1 MLIASNIEKPM
12 AQETSLDRKAN
23 IGDTERVFSA
33 VAGSLLLY
41 FVTKKHKVE
50 SALLLGGGYLLY
62 RAISGH
68 CPLSAVI
75 RSDHPATPASNV
87 NIRTHVVVNRP
98 RADVYAFWRRLENW
112 PLFMRHLE
120 NVDEL
125 DKTTSAW
132 RLRVPGMA
140 DVRWE
145 VRIVKDEKN
154 AELSWHSA
162 PGAAIESTGKINF
175 SDTPGDATRVDVM
188 LSYKLAQDAIG
199 ERLSRLLTPAFRDK
213 VYADI
218 HNFKYYFENAGVSH
232 HAEEK

>member
-1 MLIASNIEKPM
+1 M
-12 AQETSLDRKAN
+12 AQETYRDRKADV
-23 IGDTERVFSA
+23 GDGERLLSA

-68 CPLSAVI
+68 CPVTALF
-75 RSDHPATPASNV
+75 RSEHHDAPIANNV

-125 DKTTSAW
+125 DSNTSAW

-145 VRIVKDEKN
+145 AKLVKDEKN
-154 AELSWHSA
+154 TELSWHSV
-162 PGAAIESTGKINF
+162 PGATIEGTGKINF
-175 SDTPGDATRVDVM
+175 SDTPGNATRIDVM
-188 LSYKLAQDAIG
+188 ISYKLAKDAIG

-218 HNFKYYFENAGVSH
+218 HNFKYYFENAGVSGVTQ